1 MRRKGLGRQ
10 WPRERGSRGRSGSLR
25 GRRCGAG
32 AGTWAG
38 NGLVS
43 EDHAEP
49 RKSLRGIVMKPILV
63 NARGA
68 GAAAV
73 RSPLRC
79 CGLPTPLM
87 GSEISEAP
95 WQTPRHWQSHCTG
108 ASHSAPGFGWDSWA
122 VGGATAKSRAIL
134 ESMDVTRSCGSA
146 WRVALI
152 DACVAGMWRRNGPC
166 SPCRPPAR
174 CRRVGGWDNQG
185 LSDQYGAH

>member
-1 MRRKGLGRQ
+1 MEPAVVQVREGRRVLREGLGRQ

-108 ASHSAPGFGWDSWA
+108 THETLRQESADVAVKHTHAPWGFNRPLI
-122 VGGATAKSRAIL
+122 GGGRGK
-134 ESMDVTRSCGSA
+134 G
-146 WRVALI
+146 
-152 DACVAGMWRRNGPC
+152 
-166 SPCRPPAR
+166 
-174 CRRVGGWDNQG
+174 
-185 LSDQYGAH
+185 